1 MDHRGDSL
9 LFPRAGAVDALRES
23 PGDTTHMIRPF
34 IDRAWHV
41 FVIIGPILAIALA
54 LVAAR
59 RW

>member
-1 MDHRGDSL
+1 
-9 LFPRAGAVDALRES
+9 
-23 PGDTTHMIRPF
+23 MIRSA

-41 FVIIGPILAIALA
+41 AVTVGPILAIAIS

>member
-1 MDHRGDSL
+1 
-9 LFPRAGAVDALRES
+9 
-23 PGDTTHMIRPF
+23 MIRTF

-41 FVIIGPILAIALA
+41 AVIVGPILAIALT